1 MSLRRILIILTLI
14 LSGEMIFILPFVLV
28 RVFRPTLLTV
38 FEINNFELGT
48 AFSIYGVVALCSY
61 FFGGLVADRY
71 PIHRLIGISLIATGL
86 GGFVM
91 STIPSV
97 NEIIYVYAY
106 WGMTTILLFWAAMI
120 KATRLWGGDSE
131 QGRAFGL
138 LEGGRGTVA
147 ALIGTI
153 GVGIFAYALP
163 SNISSDQTELSQAF
177 QKVLWVASCG
187 VVIVGI
193 ISWIVL
199 RSIQTITIVKRPN
212 LSWAS
217 IKSVIKLPTVYLQ
230 GIIIVCAYVGYKITD
245 NLSLYAS
252 DVLHYSDVAA
262 AQVGTLSL
270 WMRPVAAISIGFLAD
285 RFTGIRM
292 TFISFGLIIFG
303 AGLFAS
309 GILTDQLIILFFII
323 LLTTSLGIYGLR
335 GLYFAIMQEG
345 KIPVAFTGTAVG
357 LMSVL
362 GYTPDI
368 FMGPLNGYL
377 LDRSPGLLGHQH
389 VFLVLIAFSIIGMIA
404 TFYFK
409 KYANDIIELE
419 ANPKAA
425 ELTN

>member
-1 MSLRRILIILTLI
+1 MTPRRILIILTLV

-28 RVFRPTLLTV
+28 RVFRPTFLTV
-38 FEINNFELGT
+38 FGINNFELGT
-48 AFSIYGVVALCSY
+48 AFSVYGVVALCSY
-61 FFGGLVADRY
+61 FFGGMIADRY
-71 PIHRLIGISLIATGL
+71 PIHRLIGISLLVTGL
-86 GGFVM
+86 GGFVLA
-91 STIPSV
+91 SLPSLDM
-97 NEIIYVYAY
+97 IIYVYSY

-120 KATRLWGGDSE
+120 KATRLWGGETE

-153 GVGIFAYALP
+153 GVGIFSYALP
-163 SNISSDQTELSQAF
+163 SNDSSDISELSAAF

-187 VVIVGI
+187 VMLVGI
-193 ISWIVL
+193 VSWIVL
-199 RSIQTITIVKRPN
+199 RSVQSKIIVKQN
-212 LSWAS
+212 KLTWSS
-217 IKSVIKLPTVYLQ
+217 VKSVIGMPTVYLQ

-270 WMRPVAAISIGFLAD
+270 WMRPVAAISAGVLAD

-292 TFISFGLIIFG
+292 TMISFGLVAIG
-303 AGLFAS
+303 AGFFAS
-309 GILTDQLIILFFII
+309 GILTDQLIIMFFII

-345 KIPVAFTGTAVG
+345 KIPVAYTGTAVG

-368 FMGPLNGYL
+368 FMGPINGYL
-377 LDRSPGLLGHQH
+377 LDRSPGIVGHQH
-389 VFLVLIAFSIIGMIA
+389 VFMVLILFSIIGMIA
-404 TFYFK
+404 TYYYQ
-409 KYANDIIELE
+409 KYAGRIEDVS
-419 ANPKAA
+419 
-425 ELTN
+425 

>member
-1 MSLRRILIILTLI
+1 
-14 LSGEMIFILPFVLV
+14 MIFILPFVLV
-28 RVFRPTLLTV
+28 RVFRPTFLTV
-38 FEINNFELGT
+38 FGINNFELGT
-48 AFSIYGVVALCSY
+48 AFSVYGAVALCSY
-61 FFGGLVADRY
+61 FFGGMIADRY
-71 PIHRLIGISLIATGL
+71 PIHRLIGISLLVTGL
-86 GGFVM
+86 GGFVLA
-91 STIPSV
+91 SLPSLDM
-97 NEIIYVYAY
+97 IIYVYSY

-120 KATRLWGGDSE
+120 KATRLWGGETE

-153 GVGIFAYALP
+153 GVGIFSYALP
-163 SNISSDQTELSQAF
+163 SNDSSDISELSAAF

-187 VVIVGI
+187 VMLVGI
-193 ISWIVL
+193 VSWIVL
-199 RSIQTITIVKRPN
+199 RSVQSKIIVKQN
-212 LSWAS
+212 KLTWSS
-217 IKSVIKLPTVYLQ
+217 VKSVIGMPTVYLQ

-270 WMRPVAAISIGFLAD
+270 WMRPVAAISAGVLAD

-292 TFISFGLIIFG
+292 TMISFGLVAIG
-303 AGLFAS
+303 AGFFAS
-309 GILTDQLIILFFII
+309 GILTDQLIIMFFII

-345 KIPVAFTGTAVG
+345 KIPVAYTGTAVG

-368 FMGPLNGYL
+368 FMGPINGYL
-377 LDRSPGLLGHQH
+377 LDRSPGIVGHQH
-389 VFLVLIAFSIIGMIA
+389 VFMVLILFSIIGMIA
-404 TFYFK
+404 TYYYQ
-409 KYANDIIELE
+409 KYAGRIEDVS
-419 ANPKAA
+419 
-425 ELTN
+425 

>member
-1 MSLRRILIILTLI
+1 MTPRRILIILTLV

-28 RVFRPTLLTV
+28 RIFRPTILTV
-38 FEINNFELGT
+38 FDINNFELGT
-48 AFSIYGVVALCSY
+48 AFSIYGIVALCSY
-61 FFGGLVADRY
+61 FFGGLIADRY

-86 GGFVM
+86 GGFVLA
-91 STIPSV
+91 TIPSLDK
-97 NEIIYVYAY
+97 IIYVYAY

-120 KATRLWGGDSE
+120 KATRLWGGEAE

-153 GVGIFAYALP
+153 GVSIFSYALP
-163 SNISSDQTELSQAF
+163 SDLSSDTSELSAAF
-177 QKVLWVASCG
+177 QKVLWVASCS
-187 VVIVGI
+187 VILVGI
-193 ISWIVL
+193 VSWILL
-199 RSIQTITIVKRPN
+199 RSMQSKYVVKHHSLTWSSIQP
-212 LSWAS
+212 
-217 IKSVIKLPTVYLQ
+217 VIKMPTVYLQ

-270 WMRPVAAISIGFLAD
+270 WMRPVAAITAGVLAD
-285 RFTGIRM
+285 KFTGIKM
-292 TFISFGLIIFG
+292 TMISFGLVVIG
-303 AGLFAS
+303 AGFFAS
-309 GILTDQLIILFFII
+309 GILTNQLIVLFFIV

-345 KIPVAFTGTAVG
+345 KIPVAYTGTAVG

-368 FMGPLNGYL
+368 FMGPINGFL
-377 LDRSPGLLGHQH
+377 LDRSPGITGHQH
-389 VFLVLIAFSIIGMIA
+389 VFMVLILFSIIGMIA
-404 TFYFK
+404 TYYYQ
-409 KYANDIIELE
+409 KYAERIEGVS
-419 ANPKAA
+419 
-425 ELTN
+425 

>member
-1 MSLRRILIILTLI
+1 MTPRRILIILTLV

-28 RVFRPTLLTV
+28 RVFRPTFLTV
-38 FEINNFELGT
+38 FGINNFELGT
-48 AFSIYGVVALCSY
+48 AFSVYGAVALCSY
-61 FFGGLVADRY
+61 FFGGMIADRY
-71 PIHRLIGISLIATGL
+71 PIHRLIGISLLVTGL
-86 GGFVM
+86 GGFVLA
-91 STIPSV
+91 SLPSLDM
-97 NEIIYVYAY
+97 IIYVYSY

-120 KATRLWGGDSE
+120 KATRLWGGETE

-153 GVGIFAYALP
+153 GVGIFSYALP
-163 SNISSDQTELSQAF
+163 SNDSSDISELSAAF

-187 VVIVGI
+187 VMLVGI
-193 ISWIVL
+193 VSWIVL
-199 RSIQTITIVKRPN
+199 RSVQSKIIVKQN
-212 LSWAS
+212 KLTWSS
-217 IKSVIKLPTVYLQ
+217 VKSVIGMPTVYLQ

-270 WMRPVAAISIGFLAD
+270 WMRPVAAISAGVLAD

-292 TFISFGLIIFG
+292 TMISFGLVAIG
-303 AGLFAS
+303 AGFFAS
-309 GILTDQLIILFFII
+309 GILTDQLIIMFFII

-345 KIPVAFTGTAVG
+345 KIPVAYTGTAVG

-368 FMGPLNGYL
+368 FMGPINGYL
-377 LDRSPGLLGHQH
+377 LDRSPGIVGHQH
-389 VFLVLIAFSIIGMIA
+389 VFMVLILFSIIGMIA
-404 TFYFK
+404 TYYYQ
-409 KYANDIIELE
+409 KYAGRIEDVS
-419 ANPKAA
+419 
-425 ELTN
+425 